1 MACCAPPTRCGFE
14 LTASLSHNS
23 HPPRSLFVSQT
34 FSTASLTTNPA
45 AAMRGEGTE
54 LQPTS
59 SFFGNL
65 KMTFSSASLTS
76 NPMETLQEVEMEEA
90 DVRAFDAQTDLG
102 LGVEAAHAAPT
113 KSGSIVY
120 DAGI

>member
-1 MACCAPPTRCGFE
+1 
-14 LTASLSHNS
+14 
-23 HPPRSLFVSQT
+23 
-34 FSTASLTTNPA
+34 
-45 AAMRGEGTE
+45 
-54 LQPTS
+54 
-59 SFFGNL
+59 
-65 KMTFSSASLTS
+65 MTFSSASLTS

-102 LGVEAAHAAPT
+102 LGVVQAAHAAPT